1 MKVVIKKVVI
11 LISGLFVQTAFGQAV
26 FQSFDVVV
34 SDPGAVVAAM
44 DKYAAS
50 PTGSS
55 LTSTTQ
61 LYRYVAAGDNEATHA
76 INVVHPSP
84 SDMDSNLMA
93 AQGSQENR

>member
-1 MKVVIKKVVI
+1 MPLLQRWI
-11 LISGLFVQTAFGQAV
+11 
-26 FQSFDVVV
+26 
-34 SDPGAVVAAM
+34 
-44 DKYAAS
+44 YAAS

-61 LYRYVAAGDNEATHA
+61 LYHKVAAEYNEATHA

-93 AQGSQENR
+93 AQGSQDQATLFAEIAQSASNH